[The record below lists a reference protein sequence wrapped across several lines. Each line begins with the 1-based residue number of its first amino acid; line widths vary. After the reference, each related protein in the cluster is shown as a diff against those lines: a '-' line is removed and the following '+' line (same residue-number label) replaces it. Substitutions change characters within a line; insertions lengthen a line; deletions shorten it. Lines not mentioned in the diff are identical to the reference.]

1 MRVKEIDKTA
11 NVAWSPEKQFPV
23 YVVAGTA
30 AQQLDATFSTTAAL
44 EIYHLDLSDSSL
56 HMPLV
61 ASIPSEHRFHKV
73 VWGSHGMSEGSSGV
87 IVAGADNGN
96 LFCYDGASMI
106 KGSDKLLFKQDKHI
120 GAVKALDFNNF
131 QSNLLASGASES
143 EIFIWDLNKSE
154 SPMTP
159 GAKSQPPEEVSCVCW
174 NRQVQHILAST
185 FGSRCVVWDLRK
197 NEPIIKVSDSM
208 SRIKC
213 SKVAWHPDVPTQMC
227 LSSEDDHTPVIQMW
241 DLRYATS
248 PVKTFENHQRGV
260 LDIAWC
266 PQDSDLLLSC
276 GKDNR
281 ILCWNPNSDVPGGE
295 VIYELPTS
303 TQWCFDVQWCPRN
316 PGVIS
321 SSSFDGH
328 VSVYSLMG
336 GGHPIHIADK
346 VADSFQSN
354 DPFAQAAAT
363 HQVQQTQNVM
373 PLQKP
378 PKWLRKPV
386 GASFGFGG
394 KLVSFESSSSTTQQ
408 PSPKN
413 VYVSQVVTETEL
425 LNSSSQLEQA
435 LLNGQYVEFCAM
447 KSANSSDEIQEN
459 IWNFL
464 RVNFEKEPRE
474 HYIGLLGYDKTELA
488 RKVAEHIS
496 ADPHYESQGVDAEE
510 LAQRM
515 TQLHTADG
523 VAASGGQASPNVGSK
538 TPGSRDDLSSGN
550 ISDTFDDIAAA
561 NAQQEKVEQTPL
573 NISAEDDPEGYLCQA
588 LLMGNFEAAVELCL
602 CENKMAEAILLAIA
616 GGPELLQRTQKRYFA
631 KNNGNISRLI
641 SSVVTQNWSHIV
653 ESCDIANWKEALALI
668 LTYAS
673 SEEFVPLCESLARRL
688 ENEMGGEYSMYA
700 SLCYICSGNLENLV
714 QNWLNNTE
722 SQNSPIALE
731 DLVEKVMILRKAVE
745 LSRGQAQDISGGAL
759 ADKLNQYSNLLA
771 AQGSLETAF
780 SYLGNSTDLNLNILK
795 DRLFY
800 ALGKQTYGIQAPQC
814 PFQKKDVLPE
824 GGVRQQVRATQPSRN
839 IGQKQQVH
847 NSQAKSTFNTVTTNS
862 TSPYMNPN
870 QYQYSAMNGA
880 VATSQA
886 TNYYNPVGA
895 SQPTQPVAPS
905 AISKGPLAHKYPTP
919 AVSTSAYGIDT
930 YTSQPNSYNGPSSQP
945 NMYKTPSM
953 TGTTSTPTMFNPG
966 QLNPQPNSSSQPTMF
981 NPASITG
988 QQQPAMYNPGSG
1000 VNQPPENVYNPGAGS
1015 SQPQPNMFNTPSGGP
1030 SNSPSSNT
1038 GFHSFIYEKPENCWN
1053 DTPLVQERA
1062 PKAGKKM
1069 PIAPAVDYSN
1079 LYNPQAIQAEMQA
1092 QPTYQGNWNYQQPS
1106 NIPPQRKA
1114 AAMAAVASEVQAAHV
1129 QQEVHRE
1136 PIPTEHQVLQD
1147 IFDGLVR
1154 SCLSAATNPQM
1165 KRKLDDVTR
1174 KLELLYGR
1182 LRTNSLSQNVI
1193 LGLHQIIQ
1201 SIQQGDYNSGL
1212 QIYNQMVSHGNF
1224 SEISNFMPGLKMLL
1238 QSANQ
1243 LQVYVR

>member
-1 MRVKEIDKTA
+1 MNHYVSESAQLDKEIKQNFDFVDLDALGICKKRSSLDKSVDNYGNRLLLLCKDLNLLIANGRLFKDKNIGALTCKESTVVDYCIMSPELFTNILDFEILPYDPMLSDVHNAIYIEMSSKDTCMPVVENINVDIDDSSVVTKSVIHSIVVKLEEIDTDLIDNIVVNSIVDECNSLILQAASKCDLLLEKKVIRKVDNSLKKRKVKKPWFNRECAEKRKLYHRAKNYNWRVKTAESKTNLTVCSKEYKKVLCNQYRLYNKNFIKKLKNLRQNDCKSYWNLLNRACSSQTKQNIVNKVSLDCFYNHFKKLNSAQDENDDTFENIDVDNITSLNTEVNRAISENEQGFYLIPDKYCWVKNQIQNMRVKEIDKTA
-11 NVAWSPEKQFPV
+11 N
-23 YVVAGTA
+23 
-30 AQQLDATFSTTAAL
+30 LDATFSTTAAL

-73 VWGSHGMSEGSSGV
+73 VWGSHGMSDGSSGV

-106 KGSDKLLFKQDKHI
+106 KGSDKLLFKQDKHV

-159 GAKSQPPEEVSCVCW
+159 GAKSQVIVLHTTEEVSCVCW
-174 NRQVQHILAST
+174 NKQVQHILAST

-328 VSVYSLMG
+328 VSMYSLMG

-354 DPFAQAAAT
+354 DPFAQAAAA

-394 KLVSFESSSSTTQQ
+394 KLVSFDSSSSTTQQ

-435 LLNGQYVEFCAM
+435 LVNGQYVEFCAM

-474 HYIGLLGYDKTELA
+474 HYIELLGYDKTELA
-488 RKVAEHIS
+488 RKVI
-496 ADPHYESQGVDAEE
+496 
-510 LAQRM
+510 
-515 TQLHTADG
+515 
-523 VAASGGQASPNVGSK
+523 
-538 TPGSRDDLSSGN
+538 
-550 ISDTFDDIAAA
+550 IF
-561 NAQQEKVEQTPL
+561 
-573 NISAEDDPEGYLCQA
+573 
-588 LLMGNFEAAVELCL
+588 
-602 CENKMAEAILLAIA
+602 
-616 GGPELLQRTQKRYFA
+616 
-631 KNNGNISRLI
+631 
-641 SSVVTQNWSHIV
+641 
-653 ESCDIANWKEALALI
+653 
-668 LTYAS
+668 
-673 SEEFVPLCESLARRL
+673 
-688 ENEMGGEYSMYA
+688 
-700 SLCYICSGNLENLV
+700 
-714 QNWLNNTE
+714 
-722 SQNSPIALE
+722 
-731 DLVEKVMILRKAVE
+731 
-745 LSRGQAQDISGGAL
+745 
-759 ADKLNQYSNLLA
+759 
-771 AQGSLETAF
+771 
-780 SYLGNSTDLNLNILK
+780 
-795 DRLFY
+795 
-800 ALGKQTYGIQAPQC
+800 
-814 PFQKKDVLPE
+814 
-824 GGVRQQVRATQPSRN
+824 
-839 IGQKQQVH
+839 
-847 NSQAKSTFNTVTTNS
+847 TVF
-862 TSPYMNPN
+862 
-870 QYQYSAMNGA
+870 
-880 VATSQA
+880 
-886 TNYYNPVGA
+886 
-895 SQPTQPVAPS
+895 
-905 AISKGPLAHKYPTP
+905 K
-919 AVSTSAYGIDT
+919 
-930 YTSQPNSYNGPSSQP
+930 
-945 NMYKTPSM
+945 
-953 TGTTSTPTMFNPG
+953 
-966 QLNPQPNSSSQPTMF
+966 
-981 NPASITG
+981 
-988 QQQPAMYNPGSG
+988 
-1000 VNQPPENVYNPGAGS
+1000 
-1015 SQPQPNMFNTPSGGP
+1015 
-1030 SNSPSSNT
+1030 
-1038 GFHSFIYEKPENCWN
+1038 
-1053 DTPLVQERA
+1053 
-1062 PKAGKKM
+1062 
-1069 PIAPAVDYSN
+1069 
-1079 LYNPQAIQAEMQA
+1079 
-1092 QPTYQGNWNYQQPS
+1092 
-1106 NIPPQRKA
+1106 
-1114 AAMAAVASEVQAAHV
+1114 
-1129 QQEVHRE
+1129 
-1136 PIPTEHQVLQD
+1136 
-1147 IFDGLVR
+1147 
-1154 SCLSAATNPQM
+1154 
-1165 KRKLDDVTR
+1165 
-1174 KLELLYGR
+1174 
-1182 LRTNSLSQNVI
+1182 
-1193 LGLHQIIQ
+1193 
-1201 SIQQGDYNSGL
+1201 
-1212 QIYNQMVSHGNF
+1212 
-1224 SEISNFMPGLKMLL
+1224 
-1238 QSANQ
+1238 
-1243 LQVYVR
+1243 